1 MVAGELI
8 WRGLDLVA
16 RELAL
21 FAAAGILV
29 GGIGDLCVDLLW
41 IARAGWKRLFIYS
54 RHRRATAAGFPAADR
69 PGRIAVFVPAWHESE
84 VIGAMLRTACDHW
97 AGADIRLYVGLYP
110 NDPDTIAAVA
120 AVGDPR
126 VRAAIN
132 PRPGPTTKGDN
143 LNAMW
148 AALLADEAAQ
158 GWQAKAIV
166 LHDAEDVVHPAEIR
180 IYDRLIERFDLVQL
194 PVVALV
200 DPATPLFG
208 RMIGAHYADEFAEA
222 HGRTLVVREAI
233 GAAVPSA
240 GVGCAFSR
248 ARLAAVADVRGGQPF
263 DADSLTED
271 YELGLRIGEAG
282 GRGVFVRVDDGVGGI
297 VSVRAHF
304 PVSLSAAVRQ
314 KARWMT
320 GIALNGWDRLGWRG
334 SPAERWMR
342 FRDRQAVLAAV
353 VLVAAYGALACWGV
367 LALAELAGG
376 YRPLV
381 LEPWERA
388 LLIVN
393 VGLLA
398 WRLAMR
404 ALFVGRT
411 HGWRQGLASVPRVI
425 VANIVAMM
433 AARRALAHYLHILR
447 GGRAI
452 WEKTT
457 HIFPADVKAAR

>member
-1 MVAGELI
+1 MVEGELI
-8 WRGLDLVA
+8 WRGVDLVA

-21 FAAAGILV
+21 FAGVGILI
-29 GGIGDLCVDLLW
+29 GGAGDLFVDLLW
-41 IARAGWKRLFIYS
+41 IVRSGWKQLFVYS
-54 RHRRATAAGFPAADR
+54 RHARATADLFPAAER
-69 PGRIAVFVPAWHESE
+69 PGRIAVFIPAWHEGG
-84 VIGAMLRTACDHW
+84 VIGGMLREACDRW
-97 AGADIRLYVGLYP
+97 AGEDIRLYVGLYP
-110 NDPDTIAAVA
+110 NDPETIAEVA
-120 AVGDPR
+120 AIGDPR
-126 VRAAIN
+126 VRPAIN

-148 AALLADEAAQ
+148 ATMCADEAFG
-158 GWQAKAIV
+158 GWSAKAVV

-200 DPATPLFG
+200 DPTTPLFG

-240 GVGCAFSR
+240 GVGCAFAR
-248 ARLAAVADVRGGQPF
+248 ERLAAVAAARGGQPF

-282 GRGVFVRVDDGVGGI
+282 GRGVFVRVADGQGDI

-304 PVSLSAAVRQ
+304 PVSLGAAVRQ

-342 FRDRQAVLAAV
+342 FRDRQAVLSAV
-353 VLVAAYGALACWGV
+353 VLVAAYGALICW
-367 LALAELAGG
+367 ALLAGAEWLTG
-376 YRPLV
+376 YQPMV
-381 LEPWERA
+381 LGPWERA

-393 VGLLA
+393 VALLG

-411 HGWRQGLASVPRVI
+411 HGWRSGIASVPRVI
-425 VANIVAMM
+425 VANVIAMM
-433 AARRALAHYLHILR
+433 AARRALAHYLHMLR

-457 HIFPADVKAAR
+457 HIFPADVGAAR